1 MRKYTIISTINGQ
14 DPVAIGS
21 WTSKE
26 EAQKELE
33 EFRKGG
39 MHYDCFDE
47 QYELKEYDEES
58 NPTPNYIKSK

>member
-1 MRKYTIISTINGQ
+1 MKKYTIISTINGQ

-33 EFRKGG
+33 EYRKGG

-47 QYELKEYDEES
+47 QYELKEYDDEK
-58 NPTPNYIKSK
+58 NPTPDNIVTK